1 MQDLDHNL
9 EHSDRVE
16 LTRAIMHI
24 LDGWEIDASD
34 QINILDLP
42 EKTPARA
49 VRRYRENTPLPDDSN
64 VMERIIHILGIAEAL
79 RTTYPRNNKMGA
91 HWLRKPHR
99 RFNQQTPLSVILTDG
114 LNGLISVRADV
125 DCTFSWS
132 NSE

>member
-1 MQDLDHNL
+1 MQDLENN
-9 EHSDRVE
+9 DRVE
-16 LTRAIMHI
+16 LTRTIIHI

-34 QINILDLP
+34 QITILDLP

-49 VRRYRENTPLPDDSN
+49 MRRYRENTPLPDDSN
-64 VMERIIHILGIAEAL
+64 IMERIVHVLGIAEAL
-79 RTTYPRNNKMGA
+79 RTTFPRNNKMGA

-99 RFNQQTPLSVILTDG
+99 RFNQQTPLSVILKDG

-132 NSE
+132 KSE

>member
-1 MQDLDHNL
+1 MQDLDYNLGHN
-9 EHSDRVE
+9 DRVE

-64 VMERIIHILGIAEAL
+64 VMERIVHILGIAEAL

-99 RFNQQTPLSVILTDG
+99 RFNQQTPLSVILTGG